1 MDTNYLEISARTVDE
16 AVEEALR
23 QMGATKDE
31 VEITVIKKGRAGI
44 LGLGTGEAVVGVQ
57 RVKPAAGNAETVD
70 TDEAITV
77 ATELIADLLDV
88 MGLQAAVSV
97 IPSTSPEDP
106 LSFDVK
112 GEDLGVLIGRR
123 GQTLASFQFMI
134 RLMVAHRLQTW
145 IPLNIDVEGYKRRR
159 MESLRILAGRMAE
172 QVKRTR
178 RSLTMEPMPADER
191 RIVHIALADDP
202 EIATDSTGEGDER
215 KVTLSLRLK
224 S

>member
-1 MDTNYLEISARTVDE
+1 MDANYLEISARTVDE

-23 QMGATKDE
+23 QLGATKDE

-57 RVKPAAGNAETVD
+57 RVKPAAGNTEPVNSE
-70 TDEAITV
+70 EAVTV

-106 LSFDVK
+106 LAFDIK

-145 IPLNIDVEGYKRRR
+145 IPLNIDIEGYKRRR
-159 MESLRILAGRMAE
+159 VESLRILAGRMAE